1 MKLLQ
6 KHAVLFTLF
15 FTLLLAFAAPYLIPA
30 EPDAS
35 VFRSG
40 SFGALLIVF
49 GAFTVRRSLEKSDLR
64 ALKYGLFFALIFS
77 FLLGLG
83 SELTYYGKL
92 LSGFGSLVR
101 RFAVPLMASPYLGAL
116 FALALSFEPERSKHS
131 RLPFLFFF
139 LLFAGCYTLIL
150 LAKFPGILNY
160 DFEFEIAQYLT
171 GVYEV
176 KHPVFHSMLLGWLY
190 SLGNALFGSMTAGA
204 AAYSIFQILCLAAAH
219 ATVCRFVQRRVPR
232 LATLILTACFA
243 FLPFHGV
250 LAISTVK
257 DALFSALCAL
267 LCILLWRIAENP
279 EGFMASRRLKAAFI
293 ALCLLMG
300 LIRLNGLF
308 AFIPA
313 CIAVITLC
321 KSHKK
326 QAVLLCAAALILSLG
341 VPRALNLAVHAEKS
355 STAELMSIPCQ
366 QLMRTA
372 ERAPISEEEYAEINT
387 WFSDQTHRYRPH
399 SADPAK
405 GGNFDYARYQADPS
419 AYWSLYFRYLKRYP
433 AIYLEAFLDNCMGL
447 WYPDDMSHSHSLDSE
462 DWDYVYLKGGNIVPE
477 ILGDI
482 DAKSYIPRLT
492 RLLYLFTQSSRHELI
507 PLVSLL
513 FRPSLYV
520 FLMLF
525 ITLYMRLHQRRAFI
539 SAVAPLWGIF
549 LSLLFSACILVR
561 YVYPIMA
568 ALPPILMLMLYSKGA
583 DCRETQPVK
592 PAAQAD

>member
-1 MKLLQ
+1 MKIIQ
-6 KHAVLFTLF
+6 KHAAPLSALFALM
-15 FTLLLAFAAPYLIPA
+15 LAFATPYLVPVD
-30 EPDAS
+30 PNAS

-40 SFGALLIVF
+40 SLGALLIGF
-49 GAFTVRRSLEKSDLR
+49 GAFAVCRALQKSDAR
-64 ALKYGLFFALIFS
+64 TLKYGLFFALIFA

-83 SELTYYGKL
+83 SELAYYGEL
-92 LSGFGSLVR
+92 LAGFGSLVR
-101 RFAVPLMASPYLGAL
+101 RFAVPLMAAPYLGAL
-116 FALALSFEPERSKHS
+116 FALALGLTPACPKRGS
-131 RLPFLFFF
+131 LPFLFFF

-160 DFEFEIAQYLT
+160 DFEFEITQYLT

-176 KHPVFHSMLLGWLY
+176 KHPVFHSLLLGWCY
-190 SLGNALFGSMTAGA
+190 SLGSALFGSMTAGA
-204 AAYSIFQILCLAAAH
+204 ATYSVFQILCLAAAY
-219 ATVCRFVQRRVPR
+219 AAVCRFVQKRVPTA
-232 LATLILTACFA
+232 ATLLLAACFA

-257 DALFSALCAL
+257 DALFAALCAL

-279 EGFMASRRLKAAFI
+279 ETFMASRKWKLAFA

-313 CIAVITLC
+313 CIAVLILC
-321 KSHKK
+321 KTRKK
-326 QAVLLCAAALILSLG
+326 QAALLCAVSLVLALG

-355 STAELMSIPCQ
+355 STAETMSVPCQ

-372 ERAPISEEEYAEINT
+372 ERAPLSEEEYAEINS
-387 WFSDQTHRYRPH
+387 WFSDATNRYRPH
-399 SADPAK
+399 NADPAK
-405 GGNFDYARYQADPS
+405 GGNFDYARYQADPAS
-419 AYWSLYFRYLKRYP
+419 YWSLYFRYLTRYP
-433 AIYLEAFLDNCMGL
+433 SIYLEAFLDNCMGL

-462 DWDYVYLKGGNIVPE
+462 EWDYVYLKGGNIVPE
-477 ILGDI
+477 ILGEI
-482 DAKSYIPRLT
+482 DAKSYIPPLT

-525 ITLYMRLHQRRAFI
+525 VTLYLRLHGQKHLAL
-539 SAVAPLWGIF
+539 AVTPLWGIF

-568 ALPPILMLMLYSKGA
+568 VMPPLTLLAVFGQAREAKKG
-583 DCRETQPVK
+583 V
-592 PAAQAD
+592 

>member
-30 EPDAS
+30 DPDAS

-160 DFEFEIAQYLT
+160 DFEFEITQYLT
-171 GVYEV
+171 GVYEI

-204 AAYSIFQILCLAAAH
+204 AAYSIFQILCLAAAY

-326 QAVLLCAAALILSLG
+326 QAVLLCAAALVLSLG

-366 QLMRTA
+366 QLIAHCGART
-372 ERAPISEEEYAEINT
+372 
-387 WFSDQTHRYRPH
+387 
-399 SADPAK
+399 
-405 GGNFDYARYQADPS
+405 
-419 AYWSLYFRYLKRYP
+419 
-433 AIYLEAFLDNCMGL
+433 
-447 WYPDDMSHSHSLDSE
+447 
-462 DWDYVYLKGGNIVPE
+462 
-477 ILGDI
+477 
-482 DAKSYIPRLT
+482 
-492 RLLYLFTQSSRHELI
+492 
-507 PLVSLL
+507 
-513 FRPSLYV
+513 
-520 FLMLF
+520 
-525 ITLYMRLHQRRAFI
+525 HQRGGIRRNQHM
-539 SAVAPLWGIF
+539 VLRPDPPL
-549 LSLLFSACILVR
+549 
-561 YVYPIMA
+561 
-568 ALPPILMLMLYSKGA
+568 
-583 DCRETQPVK
+583 
-592 PAAQAD
+592 PAAQCRSRKGRQFRLRALSSRSFRILVALFPLSQTLSRHLSGGISG